1 MDAFQADEPLLKHF
15 RGFLH
20 LPPATA
26 SSHPSECARASYSH
40 MMTPLQQTSSDPIP
54 PLEFRVD
61 STETYPYPVTVTI
74 TLPGP
79 PVAYAVEPARL
90 VAHHTEQP

>member
-1 MDAFQADEPLLKHF
+1 M
-15 RGFLH
+15 
-20 LPPATA
+20 
-26 SSHPSECARASYSH
+26 
-40 MMTPLQQTSSDPIP
+40 SSDA
-54 PLEFRVD
+54 
-61 STETYPYPVTVTI
+61 VTI

>member
-1 MDAFQADEPLLKHF
+1 MS
-15 RGFLH
+15 
-20 LPPATA
+20 AT
-26 SSHPSECARASYSH
+26 
-40 MMTPLQQTSSDPIP
+40 T
-54 PLEFRVD
+54 
-61 STETYPYPVTVTI
+61 TI